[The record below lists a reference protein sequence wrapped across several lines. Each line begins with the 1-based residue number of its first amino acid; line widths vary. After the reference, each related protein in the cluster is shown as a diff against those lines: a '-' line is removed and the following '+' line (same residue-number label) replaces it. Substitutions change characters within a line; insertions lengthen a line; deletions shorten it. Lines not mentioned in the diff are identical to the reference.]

1 MKSFILTSLIY
12 GIVVF
17 VWMFILVI
25 QAVVTREPIKDIS
38 IPIVDLLIMYIIVF
52 IVIQIFIGIVASIS
66 SDKNDKDNDGT
77 NTPASGSANY
87 QTM

>member
-17 VWMFILVI
+17 VWMFILVV

-38 IPIVDLLIMYIIVF
+38 IPIVNLFIMYLIVF
-52 IVIQIFIGIVASIS
+52 IVIQIFIGIVVSIS
-66 SDKNDKDNDGT
+66 SDKNNKDNDGT
-77 NTPASGSANY
+77 NQPTSGSANY